1 MEDCLALL
9 EYLSTFQKFHE
20 VIGLFPLSDG
30 TSVFDQFANKDVKV
44 IIVVVARVENW
55 PKPNMIVKA

>member
-30 TSVFDQFANKDVKV
+30 TSVFDQFANNDVKV
-44 IIVVVARVENW
+44 IIVVVARVEN
-55 PKPNMIVKA
+55 